1 MLVVVPVAAVVAGVV
16 AIQRALSTTAPARP
30 RAPWVMG
37 GTTPYP
43 LGVDQTANA
52 TTIAAVGKAMG
63 LPDHAVT
70 VALATALQESGLR
83 NLDHG
88 DLDSL
93 GLFQQRPSQGWG
105 TPAQILTPTYA
116 ARTFYTHLVQVPN
129 WESLPLTEAAQK
141 VQRSAAPNAYA
152 LWEPEALHGRP
163 SGHRGGAAGLT
174 CRFAPAAGAGGQL
187 GALAG
192 GGRRARTA
200 RSRRGRPGG
209 AGLDGRQLAGR
220 TRLSVPPRRGLLPR
234 PELDTGV
241 GPVEAGQ
248 LGRPGRGRPLRTPA
262 RASDR

>member
-16 AIQRALSTTAPARP
+16 AIQRALSTTGPLVPACR
-30 RAPWVMG
+30 VMD

-105 TPAQILTPTYA
+105 TPAQIMTPTYA

-152 LWEPEALHGRP
+152 LWEPEARTVAQAVTGEV
-163 SGHRGGAAGLT
+163 A
-174 CRFAPAAGAGGQL
+174 CRADVPVRAAAGAGGQL